1 MAELQDNSLKFNM
14 QKFSV
19 LHPKSFSYSNITAV
33 DQINI
38 TNILSK
44 LRYEIT

>member
-1 MAELQDNSLKFNM
+1 M

-19 LHPKSFSYSNITAV
+19 LQHPKSFSYSNITVV

-44 LRYEIT
+44 LRYKIT